1 MPLLTV
7 SVYPDES
14 GGEPYGDTAFFFPHR
29 HLGEAHHARPDIL
42 FAIDETETNNP
53 QPSYDPGW
61 MMYDP
66 VKREI
71 SDDGTLIV
79 LNPADN
85 PIVNWKEIPLCIS
98 PHMSGFKIEYMRR
111 INKAIRQRDIVRHF
125 SEFSSFPP
133 LSSPFLPFSFFI
145 PLNIVQHLNLFLQ

>member
-7 SVYPDES
+7 QVYPDES

-98 PHMSGFKIEYMRR
+98 PHMNGFKIEYMKRV
-111 INKAIRQRDIVRHF
+111 NKAVRQQDIVSNVF
-125 SEFSSFPP
+125 YSINSLFIMSWGPETLPPSETRLLTPEPS
-133 LSSPFLPFSFFI
+133 
-145 PLNIVQHLNLFLQ
+145 